1 MNSPENKKIC
11 LVTGGA
17 GFIGSHLV
25 RRLLSDGMA
34 VRVFD
39 DFSSGREENL
49 AGLPVETVRGDV
61 RDLSALRAATSGCH
75 AVFHLAAIAS
85 VPASVANPLATHEVN
100 VTGTFNALLAARDAN
115 VSRFVL
121 SSSSAVYG
129 DSPVLPKREDMPPA
143 PLSPYALS
151 KLAGEHYGR
160 IFRDLYGLPF
170 FALRYFNVFG
180 PRQNPASDYAAVV
193 PLFIRAALAKQPLP
207 ICGDGLQT
215 RDFTYV
221 EDVVDANLCC
231 LRAPDSAAGLVCN
244 VAYGDRITVLDLA
257 THIARLAGSDV
268 PPKFLP
274 KRPGDILDSQ
284 ADSSLARARLAW
296 RPRFSLPEGLR
307 LTIAS
312 FPR

>member
-1 MNSPENKKIC
+1 MSESKKKC

-61 RDLSALRAATSGCH
+61 RDLPALRSAIRGCS

-100 VTGTFNALLAARDAN
+100 VTGTFNALLAARDAR
-115 VSRFVL
+115 VSRFVF

-129 DSPVLPKREDMPPA
+129 DSPVLPKTEDMRPS

-151 KLAGEHYGR
+151 KLAGEHYGK
-160 IFRDLYGLPF
+160 IFHSLYGLPF

-180 PRQNPASDYAAVV
+180 PRQNPASGYAAVV
-193 PLFIRAALAKQPLP
+193 PLFIRAALSKQPLP

-231 LRAPDSAAGLVCN
+231 LRAPASAAGLVCN

-257 THIARLAGSDV
+257 SHIAHLAGSDV
-268 PPKFLP
+268 PPAFLP

-307 LTIAS
+307 LTIAA